1 MGINLLDE
9 QYSIFEQKILA
20 KGIKID
26 EIKNKLKAQRIETP
40 SWGYNDSG
48 TRFKVFHQPGAARNI
63 YERLQDA
70 AQVNKF
76 TGICPSVAIHI
87 PWDKVK
93 DFKKLKQ
100 YAKSLRLK
108 IGAINPNLFQ
118 DDDYK
123 LGSICNPNSTVR
135 RKAVNHILECIEI
148 AKEVDSTILSLWF
161 ADGTNYPGQDS
172 IRTRKKLMEDCLKE
186 VYSLLPDNMRMLIE
200 YKFFEPAFFHT
211 DISDWGISYVL
222 TKKLGEKAQVLV
234 DIGHH
239 PQGTNIAQIVAFL
252 LDERKL
258 GGFHFN
264 DRKYAD
270 DDLTLGSINPY
281 KLFLIYNEIVDA
293 QKDINLKEDVELI
306 AFMIDQS
313 HNVKPKIEAMIQSVV
328 NAQTAYAK
336 TLLVEREK
344 LVKAQNEGNIIEA
357 EQILIN
363 TFQTDVKPLLEKL
376 RLEMGLDPN
385 PIEAYKESKYYNKI
399 REERG

>member
-1 MGINLLDE
+1 MGINSLDE

-26 EIKNKLKAQRIETP
+26 EIKDKLKAQRIETP
-40 SWGYNDSG
+40 SWGYSDSG

-63 YERLQDA
+63 YERLQDS

-100 YAKSLRLK
+100 YAKNLGLN
-108 IGAINPNLFQ
+108 IGSVNPNLFQ

-123 LGSICNPNSTVR
+123 LGSICNPNPTVR
-135 RKAVNHILECIEI
+135 KKAINHILECIEI

-172 IRTRKKLMEDCLKE
+172 IRNRKKRMEDSLKE

-211 DISDWGISYVL
+211 DISDWGVSYAI

-234 DIGHH
+234 DTGHH

-281 KLFLIYNEIVDA
+281 ELFLIFNEIVDA
-293 QKDINLKEDVELI
+293 QKDINLKRHVESI

-313 HNVKPKIEAMIQSVV
+313 HNLKPKIEAMIQSVV
-328 NAQTAYAK
+328 NAQIAYAK
-336 TLLVEREK
+336 ALLVEREK
-344 LVKAQNEGNIIEA
+344 LVKAQDEGNIIKA

-363 TFQTDVKPLLEKL
+363 VFQIDVKPFLEKL

-385 PIEAYKESKYYNKI
+385 PIKAYKESKYYNKI
-399 REERG
+399 RKERG

>member
-26 EIKNKLKAQRIETP
+26 EIKDKLKAQRIETP
-40 SWGYNDSG
+40 SWGYSDSG

-63 YERLQDA
+63 YERLQDS

-100 YAKSLRLK
+100 YAKNLGLN
-108 IGAINPNLFQ
+108 IGSVNPNLFQ

-123 LGSICNPNSTVR
+123 LGSICNPNPTVR
-135 RKAVNHILECIEI
+135 KKAINHILECIEI

-172 IRTRKKLMEDCLKE
+172 IRNRKKRMEDSLKE

-211 DISDWGISYVL
+211 DISDWGVSYAI

-234 DIGHH
+234 DTGHH

-281 KLFLIYNEIVDA
+281 ELFLIFNEIVDA
-293 QKDINLKEDVELI
+293 QKDINLKRHVESI

-313 HNVKPKIEAMIQSVV
+313 HNLKPKIEAMIQSVV
-328 NAQTAYAK
+328 NAQIVYAK
-336 TLLVEREK
+336 ALLVEREK
-344 LVKAQNEGNIIEA
+344 LVKAQDEGNIIKA

-363 TFQTDVKPLLEKL
+363 VFQIDVKPFLEKL

-385 PIEAYKESKYYNKI
+385 PIKAYKESKYYNKI
-399 REERG
+399 RKERG

>member
-1 MGINLLDE
+1 MVINSLDE

-26 EIKNKLKAQRIETP
+26 EIKDKLKAQRIETP
-40 SWGYNDSG
+40 SWGYSDSG

-63 YERLQDA
+63 YERLQDS

-100 YAKSLRLK
+100 YAKNLGLN
-108 IGAINPNLFQ
+108 IGSVNPNLFQ

-123 LGSICNPNSTVR
+123 LGSICNPNPTVR
-135 RKAVNHILECIEI
+135 KKAINHILECIEI

-172 IRTRKKLMEDCLKE
+172 IRNRKKRMEDSLKE

-211 DISDWGISYVL
+211 DISDWGVSYAI

-234 DIGHH
+234 DTGHH

-281 KLFLIYNEIVDA
+281 ELFLIFNEIVDA
-293 QKDINLKEDVELI
+293 QKDINLKRHVESI

-313 HNVKPKIEAMIQSVV
+313 HNLKPKIEAMIQSVV
-328 NAQTAYAK
+328 NAQIAYAK
-336 TLLVEREK
+336 ALLVEREK
-344 LVKAQNEGNIIEA
+344 LVKAQDEGNIIKA

-363 TFQTDVKPLLEKL
+363 VFQIDVKPFLEKL

-385 PIEAYKESKYYNKI
+385 PIKAYKESKYYNKI
-399 REERG
+399 RKERG

>member
-135 RKAVNHILECIEI
+135 RKAINHILECIEI

-328 NAQTAYAK
+328 NAQTAYVKA
-336 TLLVEREK
+336 LLVEREK